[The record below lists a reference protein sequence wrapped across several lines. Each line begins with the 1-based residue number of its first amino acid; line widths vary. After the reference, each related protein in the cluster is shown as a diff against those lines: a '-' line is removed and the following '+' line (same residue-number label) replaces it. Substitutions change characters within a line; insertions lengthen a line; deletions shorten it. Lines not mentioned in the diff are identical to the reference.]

1 MEIGKKLRPGTVR
14 IIVQEISYDSKIHKQ
29 KQTESKSMTVYY
41 TNVKEVFGI
50 VVDAL
55 KKKAKK

>member
-14 IIVQEISYDSKIHKQ
+14 IIVQEISYDPKTHKQ
-29 KQTESKSMTVYY
+29 RQTESKSMTVYY

-50 VVDAL
+50 IVKTL
-55 KKKAKK
+55 TTKAKK